1 MSGHRN
7 EKNIYEVKIID
18 EDEQNIENVEKSIP
32 NELVDQIKNGDSEN
46 KTVECSEADKY
57 LDQLQR
63 LQAEF
68 LNYKRRV
75 EKERMELSILF
86 KSELVG
92 SLLPVIDDFER
103 MFDHSDDVNNELLKG
118 SKLIYQKLI
127 DILKE
132 QGLKVIDAKGQ
143 KFDPRIHEA
152 ILIENSENSEDEM
165 VAEEWRKGY
174 FFNEKLLRPAQVKV
188 LKSKNMNEN

>member
-7 EKNIYEVKIID
+7 EKNNYEVKITD
-18 EDEQNIENVEKSIP
+18 DDEQNVENIEKSIP
-32 NELVDQIKNGDSEN
+32 KELEAPINNRDPEKQPTER
-46 KTVECSEADKY
+46 SEAEKY

-75 EKERMELSILF
+75 EKERLELSILF
-86 KSELVG
+86 KSELAG
-92 SLLPVIDDFER
+92 LLLPVIDDFER
-103 MFDHSDDVNNELLKG
+103 MLNHADEKHNELLKG
-118 SKLIYQKLI
+118 VKLIYQKLM

-132 QGLKVIDAKGQ
+132 QGLTLIDAKGHS
-143 KFDPRIHEA
+143 FDPRIHEA
-152 ILIENSENSEDEM
+152 MLIENIENGEDNI

-174 FFNEKLLRPAQVKV
+174 FFNDRLLRPAQVKV
-188 LKSKNMNEN
+188 LKLKQNHEN

>member
-1 MSGHRN
+1 
-7 EKNIYEVKIID
+7 
-18 EDEQNIENVEKSIP
+18 
-32 NELVDQIKNGDSEN
+32 
-46 KTVECSEADKY
+46 
-57 LDQLQR
+57 
-63 LQAEF
+63 

-75 EKERMELSILF
+75 EKERLELSILF

-103 MFDHSDDVNNELLKG
+103 MLDHSDNKHNELLKG
-118 SKLIYQKLI
+118 VKLIYQKLI

-143 KFDPRIHEA
+143 RFDPRIHEA
-152 ILIENSENSEDEM
+152 MLIENNENGEDEI

-174 FFNEKLLRPAQVKV
+174 FFNDKLLRPAQVKV
-188 LKSKNMNEN
+188 LKSKKVNEN

>member
-7 EKNIYEVKIID
+7 EKNSYEIKIMD
-18 EDEQNIENVEKSIP
+18 EDDQNIENGEKSIP
-32 NELVDQIKNGDSEN
+32 KEIETPVKNGESE
-46 KTVECSEADKY
+46 KKATECSEAEKY

-75 EKERMELSILF
+75 EKERLELSILF

-103 MFDHSDDVNNELLKG
+103 MFDHSDDEHNELLKG
-118 SKLIYQKLI
+118 TKLIYQKLI

-132 QGLKVIDAKGQ
+132 QGLKAIDAKGQ

-152 ILIENSENSEDEM
+152 VLIESSEKGEDGI

-174 FFNEKLLRPAQVKV
+174 FFSEKLLRPAQVKV
-188 LKSKNMNEN
+188 LKSKQVKEN